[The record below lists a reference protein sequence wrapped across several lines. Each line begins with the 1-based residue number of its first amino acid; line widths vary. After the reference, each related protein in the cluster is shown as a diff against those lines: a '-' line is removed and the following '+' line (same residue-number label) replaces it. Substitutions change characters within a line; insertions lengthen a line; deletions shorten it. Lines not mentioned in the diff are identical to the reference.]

1 MELNTSNREKI
12 FNAYEMIYSLIYENT
27 GSLYYRDPDFEGSN
41 YTRQAQMFA
50 NGTVL
55 LAPLHLQYAET
66 SGFRNMHDEYG
77 ILPTPKYD
85 ENQKDYYS
93 YVHDQYTIFMIP
105 ITVRDAEM
113 SGAVLEAMAY
123 ESYKTL
129 TPAYFE
135 VALKGRYAN
144 DPESRTMID
153 MITSNVLV
161 DTAIIY
167 GGLIDYPAAKLLRGN
182 MEYGNS
188 SIASTYE
195 GYARMLPKVIKALV
209 AELNE
214 LDY

>member
-1 MELNTSNREKI
+1 M
-12 FNAYEMIYSLIYENT
+12 IYENT
-27 GSLYYRDPDFEGSN
+27 GSLYYRDATFRDNLGKYE
-41 YTRQAQMFA
+41 RQSSMFV

-66 SGFRNMHDEYG
+66 VEFRNMQDSYG

-85 ENQKDYYS
+85 EHQQDYYS
-93 YVHDQYTIFMIP
+93 YVHDQYSIFMIP
-105 ITVRDAEM
+105 ITVRSPEM

-144 DPESRTMID
+144 DPESRKMLD
-153 MITSNVLV
+153 MISNNVLV

-167 GGLIDYPAAKLLRGN
+167 GGFFSYPAAHILRSN
-182 MEYGNS
+182 MDYGNS
-188 SIASTYE
+188 SVASTYE
-195 GYARMLPKVIKALV
+195 GYARKMPKVIKSVLS
-209 AELNE
+209 ELNK